1 MNSVG
6 KKIETRKEAPEI
18 KEAGLEVRQE
28 SSFENEI
35 EKVGVEKL
43 KQKTQ
48 VNIESTVGE
57 PGVDTQR
64 TPLHQEIENIL
75 EADLED
81 IYFKMDQDTQEIFK
95 KKGEEATQQIMK
107 LIKET
112 KITFGKVFK
121 LIFGWLKIIPGA
133 NKFFLEQEAKIKAD
147 KIMKITPNI

>member
-1 MNSVG
+1 
-6 KKIETRKEAPEI
+6 
-18 KEAGLEVRQE
+18 
-28 SSFENEI
+28 
-35 EKVGVEKL
+35 
-43 KQKTQ
+43 
-48 VNIESTVGE
+48 
-57 PGVDTQR
+57 
-64 TPLHQEIENIL
+64 
-75 EADLED
+75 LED